1 MKKVLLIAALAVFG
15 FGISNA
21 QEAGF
26 KAGIVGALPMGDL
39 GDISSFGIGL
49 DAAYLWEVGDGFLA
63 GAATG
68 YHHFMGKDVDYGFG
82 SVKLNFAY
90 IPVAGAARY
99 SVSDEFFV
107 GADLGLAL
115 AQGDFDGSGFY
126 YRPKVGYNLDA
137 IAITASYAGVSVDNG
152 GGSGSFASILVGV
165 EYAF

>member
-26 KAGIVGALPMGDL
+26 RAGISAGLPMGDL
-39 GDISSFGIGL
+39 GDAASFGIGL

-68 YHHFMGKDVDYGFG
+68 YHHFMEKDDFPFQWSY
-82 SVKLNFAY
+82 LP
-90 IPVAGAARY
+90 IAGAARY
-99 SVSDEFFV
+99 SFSDEFFGGV
-107 GADLGLAL
+107 DLGLAL
-115 AQGDFDGSGFY
+115 AMGDYEGSGFY
-126 YRPKVGYNLDA
+126 YRPKVGYNLEA
-137 IAITASYAGVSVDNG
+137 IAITASYAGVSVSNPG
-152 GGSGSFASILVGV
+152 GGSGSFASIMLGV